1 MHGPVGL
8 STIVLGI
15 FQGKREKDIHHN
27 EAEDK
32 RPEAVFHRVVV
43 LFSCKAYILL
53 FELIKEGSVA
63 AGDRAYVERCNIN
76 TLSTSLPST
85 STDGRSTAG
94 VADSKYIRVLILIK
108 C

>member
-1 MHGPVGL
+1 MTP
-8 STIVLGI
+8 SII
-15 FQGKREKDIHHN
+15 
-27 EAEDK
+27 
-32 RPEAVFHRVVV
+32 
-43 LFSCKAYILL
+43 LFSCKACILL

-63 AGDRAYVERCNIN
+63 AGDRANVERCSHY